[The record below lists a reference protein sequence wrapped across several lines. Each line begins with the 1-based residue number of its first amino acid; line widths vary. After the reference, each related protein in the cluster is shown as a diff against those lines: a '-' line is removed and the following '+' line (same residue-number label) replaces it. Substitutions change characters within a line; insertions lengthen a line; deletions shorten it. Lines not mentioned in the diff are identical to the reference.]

1 MAGPLDK
8 SRSTHQASKGVDS
21 ADEFAAR
28 FQESSRVLWL
38 VAAGMSGD
46 RSLADDILQEAAVV
60 ALQKLDQYRPGTNF
74 TAWMSSVV
82 RYVALNQVRKENR
95 RRSGNLD
102 PAHLSS
108 EASPNPAS
116 NPAAGVDHRSPAGG
130 NYEALFNDRI
140 EHALC
145 EVSDVA
151 RACLLLRTVE
161 NMEYSR
167 IAGVLGIPEGT
178 AMSHVHRTRKFL
190 RDRLADMVE
199 PER

>member
-1 MAGPLDK
+1 MAGPLDT
-8 SRSTHQASKGVDS
+8 SQSARQASKGVDT

-38 VAAGMSGD
+38 VAAGISGD
-46 RSLADDILQEAAVV
+46 RTLADDILQEAAVV

-95 RRSGNLD
+95 RRSGSLD
-102 PAHLSS
+102 PAHLTS
-108 EASPNPAS
+108 EASPNPVAS
-116 NPAAGVDHRSPAGG
+116 HASGVDHRSATDGG
-130 NYEALFNDRI
+130 YQALFSERI
-140 EHALC
+140 EQALQ
-145 EVSDVA
+145 EVSEVA

-167 IAGVLGIPEGT
+167 VADVLGIPEGT

-190 RDRLADMVE
+190 RDRLADVVG